1 MKKIILSSL
10 LAVAAAPIAS
20 QAANGT
26 ITFVGSVTPQT
37 CTINGGSPDFTVN
50 MPKVPTSALSAAG
63 QVAGQQLDSIKIIL
77 TNCSQNGAAPA
88 ANGAVRAFFE
98 GGSTVDI
105 TTHRLKNATGTA
117 TNVQVGLV
125 NSDGTDIAVGS
136 AAGAQNTAYV
146 PLVGAAGA
154 AGATLVYGS
163 KYVATGGAA
172 TAGTVLTTVQ
182 YSLDFQ

>member
-10 LAVAAAPIAS
+10 LAVAAAAPIAS

-26 ITFVGSVTPQT
+26 ITFNGAVTAQT
-37 CTINGGSPDFTVN
+37 CTINGGTPDFTVN
-50 MPKVPTSALSAAG
+50 MPKVPTSALAAAG
-63 QVAGQQLDSIKIIL
+63 QTAGAVPDSIRIVL
-77 TNCSQNGAAPA
+77 TNCSQNGATPA

-98 GGSTVDI
+98 GGPTVDI
-105 TTHRLKNATGTA
+105 ATRRLKNATGTA
-117 TNVQVGLV
+117 TNVQVGV
-125 NSDGTDIAVGS
+125 INSDGTDVAVG
-136 AAGAQNTAYV
+136 AASQNTQYV

-154 AGATLVYGS
+154 ASATLLYGS

-172 TAGTVLTTVQ
+172 TAGTVITTVQ